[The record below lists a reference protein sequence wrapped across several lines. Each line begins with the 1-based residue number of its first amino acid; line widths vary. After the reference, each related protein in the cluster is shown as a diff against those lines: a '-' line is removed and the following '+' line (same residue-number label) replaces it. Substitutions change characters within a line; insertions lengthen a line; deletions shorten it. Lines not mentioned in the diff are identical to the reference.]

1 MGELTIMPRP
11 TMKSRPKK
19 LLKHASEDYDGY
31 NIPDGFARQKS
42 HGLANGHGHLL
53 EGMDTNKKSWFKKG
67 LYFKYDTIWYWKSN
81 QDFSLLPTFL
91 LYVIESIKKWNNL
104 NLKINVSKKF
114 FVSIGH
120 LNTF

>member
-1 MGELTIMPRP
+1 
-11 TMKSRPKK
+11 
-19 LLKHASEDYDGY
+19 
-31 NIPDGFARQKS
+31 
-42 HGLANGHGHLL
+42 
-53 EGMDTNKKSWFKKG
+53 MDTNKKSWFKKG

-81 QDFSLLPTFL
+81 QDFSLLTTFL